1 MIIWNR
7 PTGALTNLYAPSCSR
22 YHPASNVS
30 MSQLSLAL
38 ASTLSL
44 SEIRRDST
52 STTSQL
58 SAFGRSVLDVMESV
72 KSTPLIRRALKVTSL
87 ICTSPVCCQRAII
100 SREVALVNS
109 IRHRHFRDS
118 RPEVCLLNEKV
129 DSNDQGRSGTRYR
142 MCDSTELKPVDPCS
156 NLGQRILYPRLC
168 SLQKERLAE
177 KSITN
182 Q

>member
-1 MIIWNR
+1 M
-7 PTGALTNLYAPSCSR
+7 
-22 YHPASNVS
+22 
-30 MSQLSLAL
+30 
-38 ASTLSL
+38 
-44 SEIRRDST
+44 T
-52 STTSQL
+52 S
-58 SAFGRSVLDVMESV
+58 
-72 KSTPLIRRALKVTSL
+72 P

-182 Q
+182 QLFTTVPPHANVHRRKSIVMFDHISCVVEDALDKVSRRARQLLFHNVKGS